1 MFKVTLET
9 IVNSIPAMRK
19 IASQTMSG
27 RTAIQVA
34 RLIREIERES
44 VSFEEMRKG
53 LFAKYGK
60 QEGDQITI
68 PNDQLANYNAEIK
81 AALDEVVEI
90 NAEPLTTSLLESIEL
105 TPLEANTLL
114 NFTE

>member
-9 IVNSIPAMRK
+9 IINSIPAMRK
-19 IASQTMSG
+19 VASQTMSG

-44 VSFEEMRKG
+44 KSFEEIRTS
-53 LFAKYGK
+53 LLSKYGT
-60 QEGDQITI
+60 QENEQIVI
-68 PNDQLANYNAEIK
+68 PNDQLANYNNEIK
-81 AALDEVVEI
+81 AALEEIVEI
-90 NAEPLTTSLLESIEL
+90 NAEPLTTDLLENIQL